1 MALKSWTLTHTGS
14 RLVPSTV
21 LPARN
26 ESKAAGD
33 EEQNPGPLS
42 AMTMTLPS
50 YPNSLP
56 TANATNSPTRDRWKT
71 RFPNSRR

>member
-1 MALKSWTLTHTGS
+1 
-14 RLVPSTV
+14 
-21 LPARN
+21 
-26 ESKAAGD
+26 
-33 EEQNPGPLS
+33 
-42 AMTMTLPS
+42 MTMTLPS